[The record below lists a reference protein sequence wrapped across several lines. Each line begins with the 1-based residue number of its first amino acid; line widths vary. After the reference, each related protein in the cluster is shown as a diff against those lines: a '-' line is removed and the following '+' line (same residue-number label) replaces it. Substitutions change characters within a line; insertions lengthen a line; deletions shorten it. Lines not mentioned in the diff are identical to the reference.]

1 MTDSRQQSRFRAVDA
16 LTRDFLIWLEDA
28 PRTYADAMEVWRT
41 SCPRFS
47 IWEDAL
53 ADGLVQI
60 ASAPGRSSTQ
70 DRVTL
75 TSRGRAMVGASPPA
89 GQAPLSR
96 FPREPGTLRVADGE

>member
-1 MTDSRQQSRFRAVDA
+1 MEISLGRLRLNIAVSRAPEHRKMIDLTGRGKGAMTDSRQQSRLRAVDA

-60 ASAPGRSSTQ
+60 ASAPGR
-70 DRVTL
+70 
-75 TSRGRAMVGASPPA
+75 
-89 GQAPLSR
+89 
-96 FPREPGTLRVADGE
+96 